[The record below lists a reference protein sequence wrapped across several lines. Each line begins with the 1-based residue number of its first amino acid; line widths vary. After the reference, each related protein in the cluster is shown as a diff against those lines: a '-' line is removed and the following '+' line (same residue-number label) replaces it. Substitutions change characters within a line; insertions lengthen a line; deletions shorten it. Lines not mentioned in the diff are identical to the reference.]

1 MTKAKPHI
9 RERKK
14 LVAEAQML
22 AAKSY
27 DRDLTEDQIS
37 AIFERLKE
45 IDHLVY
51 GELS

>member
-1 MTKAKPHI
+1 MDKPHI

-14 LVAEAQML
+14 LIAEAQML
-22 AAKSY
+22 AAKIHDSGIS
-27 DRDLTEDQIS
+27 EDQVS
-37 AIFERLKE
+37 AIYERLKE